1 MRWLSEWLF
10 FGIIYLGI
18 RVGLWIVKHVPRRL
32 VYLFSDVLADISYY
46 LCQKLRKRSVR
57 NLTIALGDRMDMREP
72 TWVVRKSLRNFFRG
86 IVEIGHAL
94 STTPEEFQREIL
106 VVGREHMEK
115 ALAKGKG
122 VIALSAHLGNFFLV
136 GGGACHGGLSDLYS
150 GQPPEEWG
158 FQGSFCSI
166 RLADRAKGHPCKA
179 TTDSLL

>member
-1 MRWLSEWLF
+1 MRWLFDWLF
-10 FGIIYLGI
+10 FGIIYLAI

-32 VYLFSDVLADISYY
+32 VYLFSDALADISYY

-94 STTPEEFQREIL
+94 STTPEELQREIP

-122 VIALSAHLGNFFLV
+122 VIALSAHLGNFFWL
-136 GGGACHGGLSDLYS
+136 GGCLPWRVIRPIFWSTSRGIGVS
-150 GQPPEEWG
+150 GIFLFNTDCRPGKGPSM
-158 FQGSFCSI
+158 QGH
-166 RLADRAKGHPCKA
+166 DG
-179 TTDSLL
+179 